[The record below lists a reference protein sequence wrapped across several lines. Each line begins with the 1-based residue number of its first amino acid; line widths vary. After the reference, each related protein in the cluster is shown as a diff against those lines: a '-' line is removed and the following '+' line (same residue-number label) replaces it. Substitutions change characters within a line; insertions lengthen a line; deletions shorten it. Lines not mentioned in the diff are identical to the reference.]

1 MTVATNRYSS
11 AGLNGFTTARRR
23 GLTPADLAYISALRA
38 KNRSWQTIATIMGRP
53 RADIQAAAAVE
64 AHTQARAK
72 VFDWTPEHLETA
84 RVYYRAGNNPTML
97 AIKAGCSIQEAEEQL
112 DHQRALSVQRQR
124 LATSARRQAKRAAA
138 APAKPK
144 VKKAPPPP
152 RLEPKAPTWA
162 TTLPQ
167 PRPRRDETQ
176 TGPTLVEVAIITAEA
191 GGLSLAAICNP
202 SRERRRV
209 HARWIAAWAMR
220 KYCVL
225 DGGPPSYPEIGRVL
239 GGYDHTTVLYGVRR
253 LEEFIARGQFQDV
266 LERVADR
273 LAKPAL
279 DGRVTAAKAAFSAA
293 LTERARA
300 LAVAA

>member
-11 AGLNGFTTARRR
+11 AGLNGFTTASRR

-84 RVYYRAGNNPTML
+84 QAFYRAANNATML
-97 AIKAGCSIQEAEEQL
+97 AIKVGCSIQEAEEQL
-112 DHQRALSVQRQR
+112 DHQRGLAVQRQR
-124 LATSARRQAKRAAA
+124 QAASARRQAKRSAA
-138 APAKPK
+138 APAKPRA
-144 VKKAPPPP
+144 KKAQAPT
-152 RLEPKAPTWA
+152 RFQPKAPTWA

-167 PRPRRDETQ
+167 PRARRETDQ
-176 TGPTLVEVAIITAEA
+176 SGPTLVEVAIITAEA

-253 LEEFIARGQFQDV
+253 LEELKARGQFHDV
-266 LERVADR
+266 LERVAER

-279 DGRVTAAKAAFSAA
+279 DGSVAAAKAAFSAA
-293 LTERARA
+293 LTERAQA